1 MSEIIKQLEGEFTK
15 LKADLEQSTAKNVDE
30 KMAAINEAIESLKS
44 AKPEVSA
51 DDLAEIKSDL
61 NATIKALDMV
71 QTRVKNTGTAANQ
84 SQPEAFGDVLLKA
97 MDDARD
103 GIKEMKNGHR
113 KSVSL
118 NLKEMKDMTFAGN
131 FPTAS
136 ASVATVRP
144 GIIPGAN
151 RKLHIRQLL
160 QPGTMSGST
169 YNYVKESSISG
180 GPVGPAA
187 EGTTKPQININL
199 AEVASPAQWI
209 AGFLVA
215 SRNMMDDILAFSS
228 YLQTRLPELLLN
240 AEDNQIINGT
250 GTSPQLSGIL
260 DAGNF
265 TAATTTATAKVSALI
280 ESIGQLEGLD
290 REANGIL
297 LNPADYYALMLNTT
311 TAGEFSLPDML
322 TTIVNGQLFLAGVP
336 VYKSTA
342 LTVNNFIVGDWVMGA
357 NLITREPVR
366 VEFFYEDST
375 NVRQNNVTV
384 RVEER
389 VALPIYGDN
398 YFIAG
403 EFA

>member
-1 MSEIIKQLEGEFTK
+1 
-15 LKADLEQSTAKNVDE
+15 
-30 KMAAINEAIESLKS
+30 
-44 AKPEVSA
+44 
-51 DDLAEIKSDL
+51 
-61 NATIKALDMV
+61 
-71 QTRVKNTGTAANQ
+71 
-84 SQPEAFGDVLLKA
+84 

-113 KSVSL
+113 KSISL

-187 EGTTKPQININL
+187 EGTLKPQIDINL

-260 DAGNF
+260 DTGNF
-265 TAATTTATAKVSALI
+265 TAASSTATAKVSRLI
-280 ESIGQLEGLD
+280 ESIGQLEGFD

-297 LNPADYYALMLNTT
+297 LNPADYYSMMLNAT
-311 TAGEFSLPDML
+311 TAGEFTLPDML

-336 VYKSTA
+336 VFKSTA
-342 LTVNNFIVGDWVMGA
+342 LAADNFIVGDWVMGA

-389 VALPIYGDN
+389 VALPIYGNN

-403 EFA
+403 DFA

>member
-15 LKADLEQSTAKNVDE
+15 LKSDLEQSTAKNVDE
-30 KMAAINEAIESLKS
+30 KMAAINEAIETLKS
-44 AKPEVSA
+44 AKPEVTA

-71 QTRVKNTGTAANQ
+71 QTRVKNTGNATTN

-97 MDDARD
+97 MDDAKD
-103 GIKEMKNGHR
+103 GIKEMKAGHR
-113 KSVSL
+113 KSLSL
-118 NLKEMKDMTFAGN
+118 NLKEMKDMTFATN
-131 FPTAS
+131 FPSAS

-144 GIIPGAN
+144 GIIAGPN

-160 QPGTMSGST
+160 QPGTMTGST
-169 YNYVKESSISG
+169 YNYVKETG
-180 GPVGPAA
+180 YDGPGPSA
-187 EGTTKPQININL
+187 EGVTKPVMDITL

-215 SRNMMDDILAFSS
+215 SRNMMDDIVAFSS
-228 YLQTRLPELLLN
+228 YLQSRLPELLLN
-240 AEDNQIINGT
+240 AEDNQIINGN
-250 GTSPQLSGIL
+250 GTSPNLSGIL

-265 TAATTTATAKVSALI
+265 TAASTTATAKVAALI
-280 ESIGQLEGLD
+280 ESIGQLEGFD

-297 LNPADYYALMLNTT
+297 VNPADYYGMMLNATT
-311 TAGEFSLPDML
+311 GGEFTLPDPMV
-322 TTIVNGQLFLAGVP
+322 TITNGQVFLAGVP
-336 VYKSTA
+336 VFKSTA
-342 LTVNNFIVGDWVMGA
+342 IAANNFIVGDWVMGA

-389 VALPIYGDN
+389 VALPIYGNN

-403 EFA
+403 EFAGA

>member
-1 MSEIIKQLEGEFTK
+1 MSEIIKQLESEFTK
-15 LKADLEQSTAKNVDE
+15 LKSDLEQSTAKNVDE
-30 KMAAINEAIESLKS
+30 KMAAINEAIETLKS
-44 AKPEVSA
+44 AKPEVTA

-71 QTRVKNTGTAANQ
+71 QTRVKNTGNASTQ

-97 MDDARD
+97 MDDAKD
-103 GIKEMKNGHR
+103 GLKEMKAGHR
-113 KSVSL
+113 KSLSL

-144 GIIPGAN
+144 GIVSGPN

-160 QPGTMSGST
+160 QPGTMTGST

-215 SRNMMDDILAFSS
+215 SRNMMDDIVAFSS

-240 AEDNQIINGT
+240 AEDNQIINGN

-260 DAGNF
+260 DSGNY
-265 TAATTTATAKVSALI
+265 TAATATGVSVKSLI
-280 ESIGQLEGLD
+280 QSIGQLEALD

-297 LNPADYYALMLNTT
+297 INPADYYNMMLNQTT
-311 TAGEFSLPDML
+311 TDEFTLPDQMV
-322 TTIVNGQLFLAGVP
+322 TIQNGQIYLGGVP
-336 VYKSTA
+336 VFKSTA
-342 LTVNNFIVGDWVMGA
+342 IAAGNFIVGDWVMGA

-398 YFIAG
+398 YFVAYID
-403 EFA
+403 